1 MSEKYFFLLV
11 LVPAALSMLFM
22 VIPAKYDPA
31 MRFGEWLR
39 RRAAAK
45 QKDCPAPMDLYVEHS
60 PQGKLY
66 IKMRKKC
73 PACGFR
79 PPTYLKGPS
88 GGLSINVFCGSCGQ
102 GYNIT
107 PMIEIAEEI
116 HKDTRYILPQYQEI
130 RKPKS

>member
-1 MSEKYFFLLV
+1 MMNENYFFLLV
-11 LVPAALSMLFM
+11 LVPATLSILFM
-22 VIPAKYDPA
+22 LVPAKYDPVI
-31 MRFGEWLR
+31 RFREWLTR
-39 RRAAAK
+39 P
-45 QKDCPAPMDLYVEHS
+45 KDSPAPMDLYAEHS